1 MLLIIRV
8 INYLILNFLRERKMK
23 KILYGFSAL
32 IISALLSLSA
42 FADGH
47 KELIVASWAAP
58 FHTQNEN
65 VFPWMNDQ
73 LNSCSGGTLGL
84 KVEYGLAPPP
94 ALYDSIRDG
103 VADMTWIVY
112 GYTPGKFVTT
122 FIAELPLIPGNAQEK
137 SVAFQKTYE
146 KYLEAAGEAKGVQ
159 ILANFTHGPG
169 MANTKAKITS
179 YKELEGVKMRVGG
192 GVANKIGTALGIAGV
207 NAPAP
212 KVYEIMSGGVADGV
226 LFPFETMH
234 AFKIAELAK
243 YSLHNPEGMYT
254 TAFAVIMND
263 DTYNDLSASHKK
275 CIDDLRGV
283 SLSRKIG
290 NYWDKADDVGK
301 ASAAEYNH
309 ELTVASTEERQ
320 YFRDKMGP
328 VVDEVLNSINS
339 VGVDA
344 NAALA
349 YFKEQVKVENAL
361 SGN

>member
-1 MLLIIRV
+1 
-8 INYLILNFLRERKMK
+8 MK
-23 KILYGFSAL
+23 KILYGLSAS

-290 NYWDKADDVGK
+290 NYWDKADDVGR
-301 ASAAEYNH
+301 ASAADYNH

-328 VVDEVLNSINS
+328 VIDEVLNSINS

>member
-1 MLLIIRV
+1 
-8 INYLILNFLRERKMK
+8 MK

-301 ASAAEYNH
+301 ASAADYNH

>member
-1 MLLIIRV
+1 M
-8 INYLILNFLRERKMK
+8 
-23 KILYGFSAL
+23 
-32 IISALLSLSA
+32 SLMSQ
-42 FADGH
+42 
-47 KELIVASWAAP
+47 S
-58 FHTQNEN
+58 
-65 VFPWMNDQ
+65 
-73 LNSCSGGTLGL
+73 SGGG
-84 KVEYGLAPPP
+84 
-94 ALYDSIRDG
+94 
-103 VADMTWIVY
+103 
-112 GYTPGKFVTT
+112 
-122 FIAELPLIPGNAQEK
+122 GN
-137 SVAFQKTYE
+137 
-146 KYLEAAGEAKGVQ
+146 
-159 ILANFTHGPG
+159 
-169 MANTKAKITS
+169 MANTIKKVTS

-192 GVANKIGTALGIAGV
+192 GVANKVGTALGIAGV

-254 TAFAVIMND
+254 TAFAVIMNN

-275 CIDDLRGV
+275 CIDDMRGV

-301 ASAAEYNH
+301 ASAADYNH

-328 VVDEVLNSINS
+328 VIDEVLSSINS

>member
-1 MLLIIRV
+1 
-8 INYLILNFLRERKMK
+8 MK
-23 KILYGFSAL
+23 KILYGFSAF

-47 KELIVASWAAP
+47 KELIGASWAAP

-275 CIDDLRGV
+275 CVDDLRGV

-290 NYWDKADDVGK
+290 NYWDKADDVGR
-301 ASAAEYNH
+301 ASAADYNH

-328 VVDEVLNSINS
+328 VINEVLNSINS

>member
-1 MLLIIRV
+1 MNIEWNKFYPPNVPLLDTKLPQEVVDRLWEY
-8 INYLILNFLRERKMK
+8 INEAEEDASARLAGNITDAKDLI
-23 KILYGFSAL
+23 
-32 IISALLSLSA
+32 
-42 FADGH
+42 D
-47 KELIVASWAAP
+47 
-58 FHTQNEN
+58 
-65 VFPWMNDQ
+65 
-73 LNSCSGGTLGL
+73 
-84 KVEYGLAPPP
+84 
-94 ALYDSIRDG
+94 RD
-103 VADMTWIVY
+103 
-112 GYTPGKFVTT
+112 
-122 FIAELPLIPGNAQEK
+122 
-137 SVAFQKTYE
+137 
-146 KYLEAAGEAKGVQ
+146 
-159 ILANFTHGPG
+159 
-169 MANTKAKITS
+169 
-179 YKELEGVKMRVGG
+179 GG

-275 CIDDLRGV
+275 CIDDMRGV

-290 NYWDKADDVGK
+290 NYWDKADDVGR
-301 ASAAEYNH
+301 ASAADYNH

-328 VVDEVLNSINS
+328 VIDEVLSSINS